1 MTTAE
6 LKKIQTDFN
15 NKMNKLKT
23 ILFAACS
30 LVLVTVGTS
39 VKADSSNF
47 AGPYIG
53 LTASGYGIEADSTS
67 TSLTTVLTEK
77 STTSDTIQIGKVA
90 AVVGVELGY
99 ALPLGSAFL
108 IDVGATYH
116 SGEAKIDHD
125 GGDNGMRSVA
135 FMIDDLV
142 TIYIAPT
149 LVLSDT
155 SSLYVKVGLSEADTG
170 VTGDIT
176 TPGTLSGTMGA
187 IGTRTVL
194 DSGIFIRTEAGY
206 TDYNGISA
214 LGNGTSVGSANA
226 YSAEP
231 TVAFGTVALGF
242 RF

>member
-1 MTTAE
+1 
-6 LKKIQTDFN
+6 
-15 NKMNKLKT
+15 MNKLKT

-30 LVLVTVGTS
+30 LVLVTMGTA
-39 VKADSSNF
+39 VKADSGNF
-47 AGPYIG
+47 AGPYVG
-53 LTASGYGIEADSTS
+53 FTASGYGVEADSTS
-67 TSLTTVLTEK
+67 STTTVSE
-77 STTSDTIQIGKVA
+77 DTVSVTNDAIQIGKVA

-125 GGDNGMRSVA
+125 GGDNGTRSVA

-142 TIYIAPT
+142 TFYLAPT

-176 TPGTLSGTMGA
+176 TPAQLSGTTWA

-206 TDYNGISA
+206 TEYNGISA
-214 LGNGTSVGSANA
+214 HGKGNDIQSDNS
-226 YSAEP
+226 YSAQP
-231 TVAFGTVALGF
+231 TIAFGTVSLGF

>member
-1 MTTAE
+1 M
-6 LKKIQTDFN
+6 
-15 NKMNKLKT
+15 
-23 ILFAACS
+23 
-30 LVLVTVGTS
+30 
-39 VKADSSNF
+39 KADSSNF

-53 LTASGYGIEADSTS
+53 ITASGYGVEAESTS
-67 TSLTTVLTEK
+67 NTR
-77 STTSDTIQIGKVA
+77 TTSALDTSYSITSDKIHIGKVA
-90 AVVGVELGY
+90 GVVGLEAGY

-108 IDVGATYH
+108 IDIGATYH
-116 SGEAKIDHD
+116 SGTATIDHD
-125 GGDNGMRSVA
+125 GGSGNSAAAVS
-135 FMIDDLV
+135 FTIDDLV
-142 TIYIAPT
+142 TFYIAPSV
-149 LVLSDT
+149 VLSDT

-176 TPGTLSGTMGA
+176 TPARLSGTTWA

-214 LGNGTSVGSANA
+214 HGGGTNIQNTTS

-231 TVAFGTVALGF
+231 TIAFGTVSLGF

>member
-1 MTTAE
+1 
-6 LKKIQTDFN
+6 
-15 NKMNKLKT
+15 MNKLKT

-30 LVLVTVGTS
+30 LVLVTIGTS

-53 LTASGYGIEADSTS
+53 LTASGYGIAMSGTSNSAADDLEGSTDEVQ
-67 TSLTTVLTEK
+67 L
-77 STTSDTIQIGKVA
+77 GKVA
-90 AVVGVELGY
+90 AVVGGEIGY

-108 IDVGATYH
+108 LDVGAAFY
-116 SGEAKIDHD
+116 SGETMIRHD
-125 GGDNGMRSVA
+125 GGKDGDANRRVA
-135 FMIDDLV
+135 FKIDDLV

-155 SSLYVKVGLSEADTG
+155 SSLYLKVGLTEADIG
-170 VTGDIT
+170 VEGNVS
-176 TPGTLSGTMGA
+176 TPGDLSGTTWA

-194 DSGIFIRTEAGY
+194 NSGIFIRTEAGY

-214 LGNGTSVGSANA
+214 HGTNA
-226 YSAEP
+226 ASYTAGTGIQKTTSYSAEP
-231 TVAFGTVALGF
+231 TIAFGTVSLGF

>member
-1 MTTAE
+1 
-6 LKKIQTDFN
+6 
-15 NKMNKLKT
+15 MNKLKT

-30 LVLVTVGTS
+30 LVLVTIGTS

-53 LTASGYGIEADSTS
+53 LTASGYGIAMSGTSNSAADDLEGSTDEVQ
-67 TSLTTVLTEK
+67 L
-77 STTSDTIQIGKVA
+77 GKVA
-90 AVVGVELGY
+90 AVVGGEIGY

-108 IDVGATYH
+108 LDVGAAFY
-116 SGEAKIDHD
+116 SGETMIRHD
-125 GGDNGMRSVA
+125 GGKDGDANRRVA
-135 FMIDDLV
+135 FKIDDLV

-155 SSLYVKVGLSEADTG
+155 SSLYVKVGLTEADIG
-170 VTGDIT
+170 VEGDVT
-176 TPGTLSGTMGA
+176 TPGDLSGTTWA

-194 DSGIFIRTEAGY
+194 NSGIFIRTEAGY

-214 LGNGTSVGSANA
+214 HGTNAASASGAGVQATTA

-231 TVAFGTVALGF
+231 TIAFGTISLGF

>member
-1 MTTAE
+1 
-6 LKKIQTDFN
+6 
-15 NKMNKLKT
+15 MNKLKT
-23 ILFAACS
+23 ILFATCS
-30 LVLVTVGTS
+30 LVLVTVATS
-39 VKADSSNF
+39 VKADSGNF

-53 LTASGYGIEADSTS
+53 LTASGYGIEAEGSSNSKVDD
-67 TSLTTVLTEK
+67 TTG
-77 STTSDTIQIGKVA
+77 SSDKLHIGKVA
-90 AVVGVELGY
+90 AVAGLEAGY

-108 IDVGATYH
+108 IDIGATYH
-116 SGEAKIDHD
+116 SGTATIDHD
-125 GGDNGMRSVA
+125 GGSGNSAAAVS
-135 FMIDDLV
+135 FTIDDLV
-142 TIYIAPT
+142 TFYIAPS

-155 SSLYVKVGLSEADTG
+155 SSLYVKVGLSEADIG

-176 TPGTLSGTMGA
+176 TPAKLSGTTWA

-214 LGNGTSVGSANA
+214 HGKGTNVVKTTS

-231 TVAFGTVALGF
+231 TIAFGTVSLGF

>member
-1 MTTAE
+1 
-6 LKKIQTDFN
+6 
-15 NKMNKLKT
+15 MNKLKT
-23 ILFAACS
+23 ILFAVCS
-30 LVLVTVGTS
+30 LVLVTTGMS
-39 VKADSSNF
+39 VKADSGNF
-47 AGPYIG
+47 AGPYVG
-53 LTASGYGIEADSTS
+53 VTASGYGIEAAGTANSSTESEDSTS
-67 TSLTTVLTEK
+67 TTNDALK
-77 STTSDTIQIGKVA
+77 IGAVA
-90 AVVGVELGY
+90 GVVGLEAGY
-99 ALPLGSAFL
+99 ALPLGSAML
-108 IDVGATYH
+108 IDLGATYH

-125 GGDNGMRSVA
+125 NDDGDGGGAVA

-142 TIYIAPT
+142 TFYVAPT

-176 TPGTLSGTMGA
+176 TPGKLSGTTWA

-194 DSGIFIRTEAGY
+194 DSGVFIRTEAGY

-214 LGNGTSVGSANA
+214 HGKGTNIQSSST

-231 TVAFGTVALGF
+231 TIAFGTVSLGF

>member
-1 MTTAE
+1 
-6 LKKIQTDFN
+6 
-15 NKMNKLKT
+15 MNKLKT

-39 VKADSSNF
+39 VKADSRNF

-53 LTASGYGIEADSTS
+53 LTASGYGIEAAGQSNSST
-67 TSLTTVLTEK
+67 TILTAT
-77 STTSDTIQIGKVA
+77 STTSDKVFIGKVA
-90 AVVGVELGY
+90 GVVGVEAGY

-108 IDVGATYH
+108 IDIGGTYH

-125 GGDNGMRSVA
+125 GGDTQSSAVS

-142 TIYIAPT
+142 TFYVAPS

-176 TPGTLSGTMGA
+176 TPAQLSGTSWA

-194 DSGIFIRTEAGY
+194 DSGIFIRTEAGF
-206 TDYNGISA
+206 TEYNGIHAHGKGSTA
-214 LGNGTSVGSANA
+214 GIKAGTT

-231 TVAFGTVALGF
+231 TIAFGTVSLGF

>member
-1 MTTAE
+1 
-6 LKKIQTDFN
+6 
-15 NKMNKLKT
+15 MNKLKT
-23 ILFAACS
+23 IIFAVCS
-30 LVLVTVGTS
+30 LVLVTIGTS

-53 LTASGYGIEADSTS
+53 FTASGYGVEADSTS
-67 TSLTTVLTEK
+67 NTTTVSE
-77 STTSDTIQIGKVA
+77 DTVSVTNDAIQIGKVA
-90 AVVGVELGY
+90 AVVGIEAGY
-99 ALPLGSAFL
+99 VLPLGSAFL

-125 GGDNGMRSVA
+125 GGDNGTRSVA

-142 TIYIAPT
+142 TFYIAPT

-155 SSLYVKVGLSEADTG
+155 SSLYIKVGLSEADIG
-170 VTGDIT
+170 VQGDIT
-176 TPGTLSGTMGA
+176 TPGDLSGTQWA

-214 LGNGTSVGSANA
+214 HGKGNQIQSDNS

-231 TVAFGTVALGF
+231 TIAFGTVSLGF